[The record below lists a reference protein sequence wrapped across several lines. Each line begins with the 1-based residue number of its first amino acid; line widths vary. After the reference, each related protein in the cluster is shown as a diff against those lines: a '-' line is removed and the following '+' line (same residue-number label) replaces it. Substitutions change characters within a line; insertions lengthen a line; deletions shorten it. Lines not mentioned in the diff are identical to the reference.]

1 MNECHRAW
9 MSLRVSVR
17 VRAQEGF
24 TVAIAIVF
32 VIQRANRIALW
43 IAVQPATRFTA
54 EGKGSGRAVKG
65 AACATGA
72 IDVKVRSAPGF
83 RLLLA

>member
-24 TVAIAIVF
+24 PVAIAF